1 MNTFDLIDDL
11 LRDRDQFFDEIRQGI
26 AIPEKLRGMLA
37 SSFVFMA
44 LYGAILGSTHSVEQS
59 LSAAI
64 KLPLLFLVTLLICA
78 PVLYLLNML
87 VGANQRLSQSV
98 ALVLSAIS
106 LTATLLLSFAP
117 MTLFFILTAPD
128 SYQFFKLLNV
138 LFFIIAGGAGAVC
151 LKQGLKVVLTRTA
164 AHRLMFGLWLG
175 IYSFVGSQMAWTLRP
190 FVGYPAAPFELFR
203 QFGGNFYSDIFR
215 SLGEVL
221 GVLIIR

>member
-1 MNTFDLIDDL
+1 MNPFDLIDDL

-44 LYGAILGSTHSVEQS
+44 LYGAILGATHSVEQS
-59 LSAAI
+59 FSAAI

-78 PVLYLLNML
+78 PVLYLLNIL
-87 VGANQRLSQSV
+87 CGANQRLSQSV

-138 LFFIIAGGAGAVC
+138 LFFIIAGGAGAAC

-164 AHRLMFGLWLG
+164 TQRLMFGLWLG

-221 GVLIIR
+221 GF